1 MNEVKPMYKMKI
13 FQTVSP
19 KINTYNAKFSTA
31 KDAST
36 VGGGTAAVV
45 AKKLNTRDQ
54 FLLDLSKEESMID
67 DVLKKTAG
75 ESMKQSSSI

>member
-19 KINTYNAKFSTA
+19 KINTYNAKFSTS
-31 KDAST
+31 KEAST
-36 VGGGTAAVV
+36 VGQTVGV

-54 FLLDLSKEESMID
+54 FLMDLSKEESMID
-67 DVLKKTAG
+67 DVLKKTSTG
-75 ESMKQSSSI
+75 D